1 MAVHHSALP
10 RTYIEGSAGTSTY
23 KEDCDGLSSS
33 DELMK
38 ALFSSPEFAL
48 QCDLP
53 VSSRTTHC
61 GTSYD
66 GGIHSPRLSLSLRHD
81 ESPPSQASSRT
92 LCPTESFSPADNAT
106 QPAGE
111 RTMPRGHVQS
121 ALRGGVQFW
130 DRRPAE
136 RDEACHDYEKYVQR
150 IDLLEKQLRQR
161 TETARDF
168 AETIDHLMMKH
179 QLMENQIATVVA
191 SQGEFLQDFS
201 LFLVARDILSKATSL
216 EMFKEQIAT
225 RLEARV
231 SFGNMSPWV
240 CSIRRSAKA
249 GKGHH
254 LESHDTTGACDVFVI
269 SGREVRRELRYSS
282 ELMSIGA
289 DYGAVSLCPL
299 PSHRH
304 ETIHILPLPFTLWSS
319 QSFALDI
326 IQE

>member
-225 RLEARV
+225 RLGPWWTPRLEMRAENLYHTRRIEDVSKQELALEICRRGFAPFVGARKQ
-231 SFGNMSPWV
+231 
-240 CSIRRSAKA
+240 AKA
-249 GKGHH
+249 TIWN
-254 LESHDTTGACDVFVI
+254 LTTLPVRATFLSFRVAKSVVNFVI
-269 SGREVRRELRYSS
+269 H
-282 ELMSIGA
+282 
-289 DYGAVSLCPL
+289 
-299 PSHRH
+299 PS
-304 ETIHILPLPFTLWSS
+304 
-319 QSFALDI
+319 
-326 IQE
+326 